1 MISIEEYRSIEE
13 TPEEEWNM
21 IYNNKK
27 ISIEALEHIEI
38 KKRGKGPEKPIYI
51 SHSDKPG
58 PFYDPISSHVHIFK
72 KDSLIKNFTSEQ
84 DPRCKFVQ
92 YRDYK
97 PGTYCSICHCSCEKF
112 HFNFMGSNKKPRINS
127 HFKNLSIDEN
137 PKIITEPSIDEN
149 SKIII
154 EPFTSSKKSYHAE
167 WKRVITR
174 VIHSLNN
181 KKIVYPISKYKSLLL
196 WPWQLTP
203 YQKFKLENKNYK
215 NSCIFVKSK
224 IEFFREDYAC
234 IV

>member
-1 MISIEEYRSIEE
+1 MISIEEYRAIEE
-13 TPEEEWNM
+13 TAEEEWNM

-27 ISIEALEHIEI
+27 ISIEALEYIEI
-38 KKRGKGPEKPIYI
+38 KKRGKGPEKPIYN
-51 SHSDKPG
+51 SYSDIPG

-112 HFNFMGSNKKPRINS
+112 HFNFIGNNKKPKINS
-127 HFKNLSIDEN
+127 DFEYFSL
-137 PKIITEPSIDEN
+137 DEN
-149 SKIII
+149 SKIEK
-154 EPFTSSKKSYHAE
+154 EPFTSSKKSYHVE

-174 VIHSLNN
+174 AIHSLNN

-224 IEFFREDYAC
+224 IDFFREDYAC